1 MHLLPT
7 NLNQY
12 GRREPE
18 VTSSTRENNWA
29 NFDQFDSLQV
39 QKENSKDDD
48 LKTSTTDSAVEPKET
63 KVETMVLSEEP
74 DISPEKLVEMEI
86 AAAEAFAAPSSPS
99 DPSSST
105 PPTDVAMEV
114 QEDAKSSDAEEKP
127 NVSGNTASQ
136 VSPMETDDMPTSSI
150 PEPSTS
156 AQSTQQ
162 ESRTNEDETQQEE
175 DKDEA
180 TKLEDSTSARLPDE
194 VSSTSD
200 AGAIETSDIA
210 VEIPLVQVQ
219 NEDSDVIAIV
229 TSTDALESDTATPS
243 HATSSG
249 DQLSSEVELSP
260 LKSDGDVQNNEV
272 TSSTVDS
279 AITVNGPV

>member
-1 MHLLPT
+1 MDTSNPPQAWTARFDDSDSSSSGGSNNSTPT
-7 NLNQY
+7 SSPRPTDAPAANQSQSIWEK
-12 GRREPE
+12 EPE

-136 VSPMETDDMPTSSI
+136 VSPMETDDMPTSS
-150 PEPSTS
+150 
-156 AQSTQQ
+156 
-162 ESRTNEDETQQEE
+162 
-175 DKDEA
+175 
-180 TKLEDSTSARLPDE
+180 
-194 VSSTSD
+194 
-200 AGAIETSDIA
+200 
-210 VEIPLVQVQ
+210 
-219 NEDSDVIAIV
+219 
-229 TSTDALESDTATPS
+229 
-243 HATSSG
+243 
-249 DQLSSEVELSP
+249 
-260 LKSDGDVQNNEV
+260 
-272 TSSTVDS
+272 
-279 AITVNGPV
+279 